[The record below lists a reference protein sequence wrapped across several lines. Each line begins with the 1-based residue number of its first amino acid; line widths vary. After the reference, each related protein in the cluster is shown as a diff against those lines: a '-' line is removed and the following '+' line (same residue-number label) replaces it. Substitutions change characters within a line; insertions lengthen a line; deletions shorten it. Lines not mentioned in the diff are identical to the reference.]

1 MAIPSSL
8 YAEDENARQT
18 LANGTVLK
26 WTKKNSGIYTEPNVA
41 TDRSICYCNWRGELD
56 YANRGFH
63 QWQGGCATGDDLG
76 HNGCEGAGFENLHAN
91 SLKQNEFG
99 QPRMEGLYTG
109 VVLTDS
115 NGDGAYVWGY
125 NPEASA
131 CLNTSNGADR
141 RYLLDM
147 DINKMIFNITI
158 NVYDKADFDAIDY
171 INSNNPES
179 YQQPSA
185 HNITLKQLY
194 ENPDDY
200 YVESFNWGTTYVYGE
215 NTSDHWR
222 GATIYPAHIINGET
236 VGQFKGTKNLSIFGM
251 HYATGNFS
259 YDNSDPMNPNAHP
272 NFGGGGSTPVIY
284 NNMSLG
290 YFMGCGRDINLNPV
304 YSYSAVGT
312 SAETIAQFKW
322 GTASSWNHN
331 AYVNQE
337 FFDYGDSV
345 IWCAYG
351 AHAYYNSNTS
361 ESKYK
366 EYFFFTRKMLKGQF
380 ALDYIASF
388 GLYFASETFDPDSVN
403 LTPETLGDDSR
414 IMLGEMSADGT
425 TTGRWITDIESYT
438 GPNKDGKTTNP
449 DYDPSGGGGG
459 GGGGYDDDPWHGI
472 SFSGVG
478 VGGAGAFAK
487 CYYMTSTELAN
498 LRSWMNSNNV
508 PEGFDP
514 MQQIIGL
521 SQVPVT
527 LSGDDNT
534 TVQFVNSSA
543 VYDPG
548 VTRLVDSGVNTQISM
563 GAPKRYSLGS
573 VNITRR
579 MQERGEPYLDYDCQ
593 IELYL
598 PLIGMFSLDT
608 QAVMGRTITAEAV
621 LDPISGTLAAY
632 AYVTRDGQNLPIA
645 YGSTTIGVDLPI
657 SAQQLS
663 VSRAALKQA
672 NAQLGTSLLSS
683 TLSFIAAATAGGKG
697 SGTGAKTA
705 TGSTNGL
712 AAAGIREAG
721 ADYMKASQA
730 GNVFGDF
737 MQWGRTIRQ
746 LSYGNNTAI
755 AGSFGGSTAQWSYP
769 FTPYVKIIRPR
780 YEKPDNYNHSQGVPC
795 VQAKTVGSC
804 TGFIQCIGVDVSGI
818 TGATDI
824 ELQAIQ
830 AALTNGVYAG
840 GGS

>member
-1 MAIPSSL
+1 MGSISW
-8 YAEDENARQT
+8 
-18 LANGTVLK
+18 GTGTDTFGVDYLDAQVP
-26 WTKKNSGIYTEPNVA
+26 NSGSSEWQSSDINA
-41 TDRSICYCNWRGELD
+41 HMLSALELKRMSGHFD
-56 YANRGFH
+56 AGVDTT
-63 QWQGGCATGDDLG
+63 TGASTPADTPL
-76 HNGCEGAGFENLHAN
+76 
-91 SLKQNEFG
+91 SLKQ
-99 QPRMEGLYTG
+99 EGASTG
-109 VVLTDS
+109 YYRTIHYSSHNADNYFFSQNILMYDRHIITNVSDIQRLVWKPTITEDTFNNASMVDGTTS
-115 NGDGAYVWGY
+115 NIKCYSISQF
-125 NPEASA
+125 EASKVDILKKGKTDEYTA
-131 CLNTSNGADR
+131 TNINIVPAIISPDSPNHLQGFNYWGRVDERATWVDR
-141 RYLLDM
+141 VVYRY
-147 DINKMIFNITI
+147 NQT
-158 NVYDKADFDAIDY
+158 YGS
-171 INSNNPES
+171 NSNNVARYCPVFGNHSPIILPNSSGEISKWAIDDTGNYAARFVYKAADQYS
-179 YQQPSA
+179 Y
-185 HNITLKQLY
+185 L
-194 ENPDDY
+194 
-200 YVESFNWGTTYVYGE
+200 WTTYCNVKYWVCSEDELLHVLARSGMKFVYKNTMYKPVAE
-215 NTSDHWR
+215 NGVITGYTDDMDKKSDWDNWHDYNDHEVPI
-222 GATIYPAHIINGET
+222 TPPA
-236 VGQFKGTKNLSIFGM
+236 
-251 HYATGNFS
+251 
-259 YDNSDPMNPNAHP
+259 P
-272 NFGGGGSTPVIY
+272 
-284 NNMSLG
+284 
-290 YFMGCGRDINLNPV
+290 
-304 YSYSAVGT
+304 
-312 SAETIAQFKW
+312 
-322 GTASSWNHN
+322 
-331 AYVNQE
+331 
-337 FFDYGDSV
+337 
-345 IWCAYG
+345 
-351 AHAYYNSNTS
+351 
-361 ESKYK
+361 
-366 EYFFFTRKMLKGQF
+366 
-380 ALDYIASF
+380 
-388 GLYFASETFDPDSVN
+388 
-403 LTPETLGDDSR
+403 
-414 IMLGEMSADGT
+414 
-425 TTGRWITDIESYT
+425 
-438 GPNKDGKTTNP
+438 GPSP
-449 DYDPSGGGGG
+449 
-459 GGGGYDDDPWHGI
+459 GYDDDPWNGAT
-472 SFSGVG
+472 FAGTG

-521 SQVPVT
+521 SQVPVS

-548 VTRLVDSGVNTQISM
+548 VTRLVDSGVSTQISM
-563 GAPKRYSLGS
+563 GTPKRYSLGS
-573 VNITRR
+573 VDITRR

-608 QAVMGRTITAEAV
+608 QAVMGRTITAEAI

-657 SAQQLS
+657 SAQQYS

-721 ADYMKASQA
+721 ADYMKASQV

-737 MQWGRTIRQ
+737 MNWGRTIRQ

-780 YEKPDNYNHSQGVPC
+780 YEKPSNYNHSQGVPC
-795 VQAKTVGSC
+795 VQAKKVGDC
-804 TGFIQCIGVDVSGI
+804 TGFIQCIGVEVKGI

-830 AALTNGVYAG
+830 AALTNGVFAG

>member
-1 MAIPSSL
+1 MAIATDSYQNIQYSGSTVSQIGLSKTLDNYTWDEIFDYQYCSMCSGLSRIVAPYAANTNITSYDDTKLGFTVEITDSWDGDADFKAEQTGVYSYPQGLYSKIIWLRGSRSEAATYQIYTSNMSNFKLVTDWDAPNFIFTLPQPKRTFGVCATDWSDDESTVKTTWDTDTRYGSL
-8 YAEDENARQT
+8 AYRYRHDGTYDDISISGNVMPYMLYKHNGHYYCQQLRQT
-18 LANGTVLK
+18 PKYFGATIDKSSSDAKVGVNNLIYPVEDTTV
-26 WTKKNSGIYTEPNVA
+26 NSLSFFGGNVA
-41 TDRSICYCNWRGELD
+41 ADGFYYNTDR
-56 YANRGFH
+56 
-63 QWQGGCATGDDLG
+63 TG
-76 HNGCEGAGFENLHAN
+76 
-91 SLKQNEFG
+91 
-99 QPRMEGLYTG
+99 T
-109 VVLTDS
+109 
-115 NGDGAYVWGY
+115 GY
-125 NPEASA
+125 NPWEGNYK
-131 CLNTSNGADR
+131 LTSK
-141 RYLLDM
+141 RYAYCNLD
-147 DINKMIFNITI
+147 N
-158 NVYDKADFDAIDY
+158 
-171 INSNNPES
+171 
-179 YQQPSA
+179 
-185 HNITLKQLY
+185 
-194 ENPDDY
+194 DDCM
-200 YVESFNWGTTYVYGE
+200 GE
-215 NTSDHWR
+215 
-222 GATIYPAHIINGET
+222 
-236 VGQFKGTKNLSIFGM
+236 
-251 HYATGNFS
+251 FS
-259 YDNSDPMNPNAHP
+259 YAGTAPSQYCGLTSYFRTKHA
-272 NFGGGGSTPVIY
+272 
-284 NNMSLG
+284 SLL
-290 YFMGCGRDINLNPV
+290 FWAGCGVKFYADKLYKPIIENGFVTDFSDDMTTPSDLDNW
-304 YSYSAVGT
+304 S
-312 SAETIAQFKW
+312 
-322 GTASSWNHN
+322 
-331 AYVNQE
+331 
-337 FFDYGDSV
+337 GDSNHTV
-345 IWCAYG
+345 
-351 AHAYYNSNTS
+351 
-361 ESKYK
+361 
-366 EYFFFTRKMLKGQF
+366 
-380 ALDYIASF
+380 
-388 GLYFASETFDPDSVN
+388 PDAPPS
-403 LTPETLGDDSR
+403 P
-414 IMLGEMSADGT
+414 
-425 TTGRWITDIESYT
+425 
-438 GPNKDGKTTNP
+438 GPAPGP
-449 DYDPSGGGGG
+449 
-459 GGGGYDDDPWHGI
+459 YDDDPWSGV

-514 MQQIIGL
+514 MTQIIGL
-521 SQVPVT
+521 SQVPVS

-573 VNITRR
+573 VDIVRR

-632 AYVTRDGQNLPIA
+632 AYVSRDGQKLPIA

-657 SAQQLS
+657 SSQQYS
-663 VSRAALKQA
+663 VSCAALKQA
-672 NAQLGTSLLSS
+672 NAQLGASILSS

-780 YEKPDNYNHSQGVPC
+780 YEKPLNYAHSQGVPC
-795 VQAKTVGSC
+795 VQTKKVGNC
-804 TGFIQCIGVDVSGI
+804 TGFIQCIGVEVKGI

-830 AALTNGVYAG
+830 AALTNGVFAG

>member
-1 MAIPSSL
+1 MGFTS
-8 YAEDENARQT
+8 
-18 LANGTVLK
+18 GTVFNEGTDWEFTVSNETIAEAVQAEGGITEADIADYCYVALIDSRVVAMLAESTRNSNDGLYPWAMEFCAAYNTNNGAHPSKVQMNVNQKEQNPVTCYQRNIITYYGTIGAKTGHFLVMDMANIKK
-26 WTKKNSGIYTEPNVA
+26 WIMDYDVYPAYQAGTATSTTGFPGYTGACYVYNEANVA
-41 TDRSICYCNWRGELD
+41 RVTPYQAEGSPTADLYLMNIFATEDTLWIGALNPTAHSKEKISNEKLSHASYEFD
-56 YANRGFH
+56 YAAADIYNAYYTGYIY
-63 QWQGGCATGDDLG
+63 QAGPTPMQGWSNFPDAEFPEPPGPTTVFASYLECDDS
-76 HNGCEGAGFENLHAN
+76 CN
-91 SLKQNEFG
+91 SLILVSGQYGNSQNPYITNCEQGNIVKTLHGVHTVESWGGLLFKDNNVIYK
-99 QPRMEGLYTG
+99 PIIEGGLVTG
-109 VVLTDS
+109 F
-115 NGDGAYVWGY
+115 
-125 NPEASA
+125 
-131 CLNTSNGADR
+131 TS
-141 RYLLDM
+141 DM
-147 DINKMIFNITI
+147 DIPSEWDNMT
-158 NVYDKADFDAIDY
+158 NV
-171 INSNNPES
+171 
-179 YQQPSA
+179 
-185 HNITLKQLY
+185 
-194 ENPDDY
+194 
-200 YVESFNWGTTYVYGE
+200 
-215 NTSDHWR
+215 
-222 GATIYPAHIINGET
+222 
-236 VGQFKGTKNLSIFGM
+236 
-251 HYATGNFS
+251 TGNNIS
-259 YDNSDPMNPNAHP
+259 P
-272 NFGGGGSTPVIY
+272 TPP
-284 NNMSLG
+284 SPG
-290 YFMGCGRDINLNPV
+290 P
-304 YSYSAVGT
+304 
-312 SAETIAQFKW
+312 
-322 GTASSWNHN
+322 
-331 AYVNQE
+331 
-337 FFDYGDSV
+337 
-345 IWCAYG
+345 
-351 AHAYYNSNTS
+351 
-361 ESKYK
+361 
-366 EYFFFTRKMLKGQF
+366 
-380 ALDYIASF
+380 
-388 GLYFASETFDPDSVN
+388 
-403 LTPETLGDDSR
+403 TP
-414 IMLGEMSADGT
+414 
-425 TTGRWITDIESYT
+425 
-438 GPNKDGKTTNP
+438 GP
-449 DYDPSGGGGG
+449 
-459 GGGGYDDDPWHGI
+459 YDDDPWSGAT
-472 SFSGVG
+472 FSGVG

-498 LRSWMNSNNV
+498 LRTWMNSNNV

-514 MQQIIGL
+514 MAQIIGL
-521 SQVPVT
+521 SQVPVS

-548 VTRLVDSGVNTQISM
+548 VTRLVDSGVSTQISM
-563 GAPKRYSLGS
+563 GTPKRYSLGS

-645 YGSTTIGVDLPI
+645 YGSTTIGVDLPV
-657 SAQQLS
+657 SAQQYS
-663 VSRAALKQA
+663 VARAALKQA

-780 YEKPDNYNHSQGVPC
+780 YEKPLNYNRSQGVPC
-795 VQAKTVGSC
+795 VQTKKVGNC
-804 TGFIQCIGVDVSGI
+804 TGFIQCIGVEVKGI

-830 AALTNGVYAG
+830 AALTNGVFAG